1 MTLRTC
7 CLENTYLFFFS
18 SFIIISLTGFLEVL
32 RFWLKLLYFF
42 SFESFCCCCYSC
54 CWLLECGGCL
64 VSSKATTC
72 CVCWGEKYAMTTI
85 ITTAAT
91 TTTTTTTII
100 IVTFTILLTTTNY
113 FNRLTKQTN
122 KRQHQKH
129 ASQFS
134 CSCNFSCCFCINLK
148 CNIFFNS
155 LQCLFVCLSTAKEES
170 AARVLWKLFSFSFYC
185 NIFLARDSC

>member
-1 MTLRTC
+1 
-7 CLENTYLFFFS
+7 
-18 SFIIISLTGFLEVL
+18 
-32 RFWLKLLYFF
+32 
-42 SFESFCCCCYSC
+42 
-54 CWLLECGGCL
+54 
-64 VSSKATTC
+64 
-72 CVCWGEKYAMTTI
+72 MTTI
-85 ITTAAT
+85 ITTAATT

-134 CSCNFSCCFCINLK
+134 CCCNFSCCFCINLK

-155 LQCLFVCLSTAKEES
+155 LQCLFVCLRLKKSQQPES
-170 AARVLWKLFSFSFYC
+170 YENFFSLVSIVIFFLKMLELEAIGKAYEFKLEFAQYYK
-185 NIFLARDSC
+185 I